1 MILMSEYFL
10 DSVYKDLSYSENEI
24 SYKEFENCT
33 FTNCD
38 FTKCIF
44 MAATFIDCS
53 FNNCNFNESKINHT
67 CLRTVY
73 FNKCK
78 ISDVNFSMIDKF
90 IFEIH
95 FKDCMLDF
103 SKFYALKMKGTS
115 FINSSMV
122 AVDFMGTDLSEAV
135 FENCDLYRSEF
146 DKAIAI
152 KTNFKTS
159 SNYTINPERTKI
171 RKAVFSIDGV
181 KGLLFKHDIIV
192 S

>member
-1 MILMSEYFL
+1 MSDYFL
-10 DSVYKDLSYSENEI
+10 DIEHNGITFSENEI

-53 FNNCNFNESKINHT
+53 FNNCNFNAAKINHT
-67 CLRTVY
+67 CLRTVF

-78 ISDVNFSMIDKF
+78 ISDVNFAMIDKF

-95 FKDCMLDF
+95 FKDCILDF

-115 FINSSMV
+115 FTNSSLV
-122 AVDFMGTDLSEAV
+122 AVDFMGADLSEVV

-146 DKAIAI
+146 DKAIAN

-159 SNYTINPERTKI
+159 FNYTINPAKTKLK
-171 RKAVFSIDGV
+171 KAIFALEGL
-181 KGLLFKHDIIV
+181 KGLLSTHDIIV
-192 S
+192 K